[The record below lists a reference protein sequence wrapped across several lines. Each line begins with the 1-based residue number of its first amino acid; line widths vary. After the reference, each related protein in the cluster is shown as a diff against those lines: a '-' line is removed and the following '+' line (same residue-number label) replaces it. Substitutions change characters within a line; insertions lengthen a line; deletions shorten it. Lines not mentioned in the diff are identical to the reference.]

1 MCACQCAL
9 TCLRLTAA
17 CCAGPACLPA
27 CLPAYPPAQRPLAD
41 TTLPPHCQMVMEQ
54 GFGVFQIVPGVTEG
68 TADDSAVYYNVQS
81 GKQPDEAAFQIP
93 SFCPRA
99 PPM

>member
-1 MCACQCAL
+1 
-9 TCLRLTAA
+9 
-17 CCAGPACLPA
+17 
-27 CLPAYPPAQRPLAD
+27 
-41 TTLPPHCQMVMEQ
+41 MVMEQ